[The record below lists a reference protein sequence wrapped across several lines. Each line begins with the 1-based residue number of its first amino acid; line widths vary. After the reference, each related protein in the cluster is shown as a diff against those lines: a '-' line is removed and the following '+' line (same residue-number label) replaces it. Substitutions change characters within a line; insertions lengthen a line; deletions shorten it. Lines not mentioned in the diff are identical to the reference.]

1 MVRGRVSAH
10 LKPYKDWNMNMHT
23 GKVDLETSL
32 RVKATGGPLEELLCQ
47 ETWERAGLDSWL
59 RATKHT
65 VGPVVVYR
73 VLGSSAELVILA
85 MMHVSWFCVWSIA
98 MVVDIGV
105 ISASTSTNSATA
117 PWKHFGTTAPYLAQQ
132 SETAWERRQR
142 WIMSA
147 NSLFFVAPGSK
158 DVDEKDVSKHLMA
171 TSFIVSFSFCCLS
184 DTMRSIYK
192 QLGQGETIRV
202 LKIARSVAQT
212 DQLYGSLQ
220 VVKLQERP
228 KYQALSYVWG
238 PRGQHDPIVLIDNCP
253 FQISTSLF
261 QAFLKLTIGASPV
274 TLWVDQICIN
284 QLDNAEKQQQ
294 VRLMSRIYQQADQVI
309 CWLGVQENNSD
320 IAFKLLRILNLSDGM
335 YEAYNDLVAGGYA
348 RSPADLFSP
357 SNTLGKAVALL
368 FQRSWFERLWIVQE
382 VALANRVLVHC
393 GACSMEG
400 QL

>member
-1 MVRGRVSAH
+1 
-10 LKPYKDWNMNMHT
+10 
-23 GKVDLETSL
+23 
-32 RVKATGGPLEELLCQ
+32 
-47 ETWERAGLDSWL
+47 
-59 RATKHT
+59 
-65 VGPVVVYR
+65 
-73 VLGSSAELVILA
+73 
-85 MMHVSWFCVWSIA
+85 
-98 MVVDIGV
+98 
-105 ISASTSTNSATA
+105 
-117 PWKHFGTTAPYLAQQ
+117 
-132 SETAWERRQR
+132 
-142 WIMSA
+142 
-147 NSLFFVAPGSK
+147 
-158 DVDEKDVSKHLMA
+158 
-171 TSFIVSFSFCCLS
+171 
-184 DTMRSIYK
+184 MRSIYK

-202 LKIARSVAQT
+202 LKIARSVAQI

-238 PRGQHDPIVLIDNCP
+238 PRGQHDPSVLIDNCP

-294 VRLMSRIYQQADQVI
+294 VRLMSRVYQQADQVI

-348 RSPADLFSP
+348 RSPADLFRP

-400 QL
+400 QLFFEAADKLFSLVSDPPEPRLQEPFHRACKLKDIREQVTAQNKLSLPHLAQTLSSWRCENEVDRLNALLGIAFYKNPTDAWFIAQYSLPSAESFMKFATDHIRNTGSLEILHFAGCGDYDAHVLSSNGQKVCLDMHPPADDIATWAPDWRIESRPLPLLTSPGNGMTA